1 MPWSKQHEAF
11 AKYLSETQWGPS
23 EVTPEERQLLKDSPA
38 LHPPPE
44 ATPLC
49 FSIKNETILLLDYVG
64 ELEILRLVNRCLTEK
79 KVPQEWKDAFVVSIY
94 KGKGHDSDPAN
105 YRPIALLSTLYKIYA
120 ALLQKRL
127 ARAHDQHLRG
137 TQYGFRVQRSTR
149 DPLFI
154 LRRLQDYSLKTG
166 RSFQLLFLDW
176 RMAFDKIDHE
186 SMLIALERLGVHRHY
201 VDIVSD
207 LYTAQ
212 VFHTR
217 GRLGEVKQAIPH
229 TGSRQG
235 CPLSPYLFIMVMT
248 VLFHDVDV
256 RLRAG
261 GVPTNT
267 WPIGKP
273 IYDLEY
279 ADDTLLMGVTSE
291 QTNEFLKALQ
301 VEATLYGMLL
311 NPVKTEHLPHPQA
324 TPQTLHFANGDPIPQ
339 AEASK
344 YLGTKVTWDAPTKA
358 AIEDRKAKGHT
369 AYMKLQQL
377 WRSKLHTRAKIK
389 IFQSTIVPSLTYSL
403 DTLTLELKHFKTI
416 DGWYHRY
423 LRRCIGVKASYYSHV
438 SNRRVSACAGRP
450 KLPSQILM
458 EQQIHQFCK
467 ILATPPDNPIHH
479 VVFSPG
485 YKDRIKFARAARRGH
500 PQRYWL
506 EQMVEWILPAF
517 QAHIDQTAPEHRRD
531 LLGLKQYLQ
540 LHPEFSLQ
548 LETAPT
554 RSPNLFKRHA
564 ALGCA
569 WQP

>member
-1 MPWSKQHEAF
+1 M
-11 AKYLSETQWGPS
+11 
-23 EVTPEERQLLKDSPA
+23 
-38 LHPPPE
+38 
-44 ATPLC
+44 
-49 FSIKNETILLLDYVG
+49 
-64 ELEILRLVNRCLTEK
+64 NRCLTEK

-217 GRLGEVKQAIPH
+217 GRLGEVKKATPH
-229 TGSRQG
+229 TGIRQG

-324 TPQTLHFANGDPIPQ
+324 TPQTLHFANGDPVPQ

-377 WRSKLHTRAKIK
+377 WRSKLHTRANDH
-389 IFQSTIVPSLTYSL
+389 S
-403 DTLTLELKHFKTI
+403 
-416 DGWYHRY
+416 
-423 LRRCIGVKASYYSHV
+423 
-438 SNRRVSACAGRP
+438 
-450 KLPSQILM
+450 
-458 EQQIHQFCK
+458 
-467 ILATPPDNPIHH
+467 PIPHLQ
-479 VVFSPG
+479 P
-485 YKDRIKFARAARRGH
+485 GH
-500 PQRYWL
+500 PNAGTQ
-506 EQMVEWILPAF
+506 AF
-517 QAHIDQTAPEHRRD
+517 QNH
-531 LLGLKQYLQ
+531 
-540 LHPEFSLQ
+540 
-548 LETAPT
+548 
-554 RSPNLFKRHA
+554 
-564 ALGCA
+564 
-569 WQP
+569 